1 MLARG
6 HRPLGCE
13 IIGNGSSSDAFHII
27 TPSKTG
33 PRLAIENALRRAGV
47 APEEV
52 DTWDLHATATPGDFS
67 EVRLAVEML
76 GRGPV
81 LTAKKGVFGHGM
93 SVGGGWELTAQHLAM
108 TEGVL
113 PPGGIPD
120 DKLNPEITKLSENIV
135 TDRPRPFTGK
145 IGGKI
150 NMGIGGINGVVIS
163 KIWEFD
169 PTVRQLAAVLKVE
182 PAEISRRIDEGE
194 IEGYVDAH
202 GIERVPYAEY
212 RRLAGEP

>member
-1 MLARG
+1 
-6 HRPLGCE
+6 
-13 IIGNGSSSDAFHII
+13 
-27 TPSKTG
+27 
-33 PRLAIENALRRAGV
+33 V
-47 APEEV
+47 Q
-52 DTWDLHATATPGDFS
+52 
-67 EVRLAVEML
+67 LAVEML
-76 GRGPV
+76 GRAPV

-120 DKLNPEITKLSENIV
+120 GRLNPEITKLSENIV

-169 PTVRQLAAVLKVE
+169 PTVRQLAAVLNLE
-182 PAEISRRIDEGE
+182 PAEIARRIERGE

-202 GIERVPYAEY
+202 GVERVPHAEY